1 LRPRTDRQ
9 GLGALGE
16 AVAAIWL
23 EDLGFR
29 LLAQNHRCRWG
40 EVDIVAEDGDCL
52 CFVEVRTRR
61 GSFVT
66 PAETIGLRK
75 QRRVVTAAYDF
86 LVRGEVAHQ
95 RAMRFD
101 VVEVLV
107 DRSENLSLT
116 LHRDA
121 FAAGEC

>member
-1 LRPRTDRQ
+1 LRPRTHRQ
-9 GLGALGE
+9 GLGAHGE

-23 EDLGFR
+23 ESLGFR

-40 EVDIVAEDGDCL
+40 EVDIVAEDGDCM

-61 GSFVT
+61 GSFVL
-66 PAETIGLRK
+66 PAETVGPTK
-75 QRRVVTAAYDF
+75 QRRVVAAAHHF
-86 LVRGEVAHQ
+86 LFHEEVAP
-95 RAMRFD
+95 RPIRFD

-107 DRSENLSLT
+107 DRYDNLSLT

-121 FAAGEC
+121 FVAGEC